1 MAERMREQW
10 QDEPWAQAESF
21 WFAGKTTRRRFI
33 GLTATAAGALGA
45 SMLVPAPW
53 QRAFGQAKPYLLGSL
68 QPLSGAAAA
77 GGKTALVGIEM
88 AVDRINKAGGVNGRP
103 IKLLVADYESKPDV
117 GRRKAEKLLVE
128 DKIDAHAGGYLSNV
142 CLACMPLYEEHKVV
156 NMITV
161 CLDTTITQSKCSRYT
176 FRPFDFAPAQ
186 AVAAA
191 PYLVNKIGKKW
202 FITYADYAWGQST
215 KDAFVAEIKKNGGEI
230 VGTLGVPLGTTDMT
244 SFLTKVTGNYDGL
257 FGIFFGPQGIAFITQ
272 SYDLGLAR
280 KARIAGDGAIAVSVN
295 MPAIGSKGDGFIGI
309 DRYVPVLEGP
319 LNTPHHKKFLEDS
332 TARLKAID
340 PTGPLPDRYVQSN
353 FEGVNAL
360 KIGMQKS
367 GFKGREDTMKLIE
380 ALEGLEMKE
389 SEDFPQGDK
398 LLRKEDH
405 QAFVREFLFE
415 VRGGKYKIL
424 ETVPKEKTIVPA
436 ACKFA

>member
-1 MAERMREQW
+1 MSERTHERW
-10 QDEPWAQAESF
+10 HDEPWAQAETF
-21 WFAGKTTRRRFI
+21 WYSGKTTRRRFL
-33 GLTATAAGALGA
+33 GLAATTAGALGA
-45 SMLVPAPW
+45 TMLVPAPW

-68 QPLSGAAAA
+68 QPLSGTAAA
-77 GGKTALVGIEM
+77 GGKTAVVGVEM
-88 AVDRINKAGGVNGRP
+88 AVDRINKAGGINGRP
-103 IKLLVADYESKPDV
+103 IKLLVQDYESKPDV

-128 DKIDAHAGGYLSNV
+128 DKIDMHAGGYLSNV

-176 FRPFDFAPAQ
+176 FRPFDFAPSQ

-191 PYLVNKIGKKW
+191 PYMVNKIGKKW
-202 FITYADYAWGQST
+202 VIAYADYAWGQST
-215 KDAFVAEIKKNGGEI
+215 KDAFVAEVKKNGGEI
-230 VGTLGVPLGTTDMT
+230 VSTLGVPLGTTDMT
-244 SFLTKVTGNYDGL
+244 AFLSKITGTYDGL
-257 FGIFFGPQGIAFITQ
+257 FGIFFGPQGIAFVNQTF
-272 SYDLGLAR
+272 DLGISK

-295 MPAIGSKGDGFIGI
+295 MPALGSKVDGFIGI
-309 DRYVPVLEGP
+309 DRYVPLLEGP
-319 LNTPHHKKFLEDS
+319 LNTPHHKKFLDDAK
-332 TARLKAID
+332 TRLKAID

-353 FEGVNAL
+353 YEGVNAL

-367 GFKGREDTMKLIE
+367 GFKGREDSMKLIE

-405 QAFVREFLFE
+405 QAFVREFVFE

-424 ETVPKEKTIVPA
+424 ETIPKEKTIVPV

>member
-1 MAERMREQW
+1 MADRSHETW
-10 QDEPWAQAESF
+10 QDEPWAQQESF
-21 WFAGKTTRRRFI
+21 WYSGKTTRRRFL
-33 GLTATAAGALGA
+33 GLAATTAGALGA

-53 QRAFGQAKPYLLGSL
+53 REAFGQAKALKLGTL
-68 QPLSGAAAA
+68 QPLSGTAAS
-77 GGKTALVGIEM
+77 GGKTALVGVQM
-88 AVDRINKAGGVNGRP
+88 AVDRINKSGGINGRP
-103 IKLLVADYESKPDV
+103 IELLIADYESKPDV
-117 GRRKAEKLLVE
+117 GRRKAEKFLVE

-186 AVAAA
+186 AVASA
-191 PYLVNKIGKKW
+191 PYMVNKIGKKW
-202 FITYADYAWGQST
+202 WIAYADYAWGQST
-215 KDAFVAEIKKNGGEI
+215 KDAFAAEIKKNGGEV

-244 SFLTKVTGNYDGL
+244 AFLSKIGGTFDGL
-257 FGIFFGPQGIAFITQ
+257 FGIFFGPQGIAFVTQ
-272 SYDLGLAR
+272 SFDLGLSK
-280 KARIAGDGAIAVSVN
+280 KARIGGDGAIAVSVN
-295 MPAIGSKGDGFIGI
+295 LPAIGAKGEGFFGV
-309 DRYVPVLEGP
+309 DRYVPVLEGA
-319 LNTPHHKKFLEDS
+319 LNTPHHKKFLDDAV
-332 TARLKAID
+332 TRLKAID

-353 FEGVNAL
+353 YEAVNAL

-367 GFKGREDTMKLIE
+367 GFKGREDSMKLIQ

-389 SEDFPQGDK
+389 GEDFPQGDK

-405 QAFVREFLFE
+405 QAFLREFLFE
-415 VRGGKYKIL
+415 LRGGKYKIL
-424 ETVPKEKTIVPA
+424 DVVAKEKTIVPA